1 MIYCVYCSQTNARHI
16 ILGHTPYC
24 FSCESITTSL
34 ITVYTDS
41 STGTA
46 LVELGEGYII
56 NLSEGT
62 HTYVTP
68 TGSHNYSCVTTVTV
82 VSNITGM

>member
-1 MIYCVYCSQTNARHI
+1 MFCLYIVTVK
-16 ILGHTPYC
+16 HTAH
-24 FSCESITTSL
+24 SIPTTTPTTPL
-34 ITVYTDS
+34 CDDQNITVYTDS
-41 STGTA
+41 YTGTA

-62 HTYVTP
+62 YTYVTP
-68 TGSHNYSCVTTVTV
+68 PGSHNQSCVTTVTV